1 MLGWSEAQTDAFIAV
16 QFDAQSR
23 HYAMVFPDAA
33 HLVVLVGGEP
43 AGRLIVDRPG
53 GEIRIVDIALLPRH
67 RGVGVGGALVR
78 QLGEEADAKQLPLR
92 CHVAMDNDAR
102 RFWERLGFEERGID
116 GLHVAMERP
125 YRAPPG

>member
-1 MLGWSEAQTDAFIAV
+1 MTSAVSTRPVAHPEDGAFLLAVFDTTRRSEFSMLGWPDAQMDAFIAM

-43 AGRLIVDRPG
+43 ARRLIVDRPG

-67 RGVGVGGALVR
+67 RRVGVGGAL
-78 QLGEEADAKQLPLR
+78 
-92 CHVAMDNDAR
+92 
-102 RFWERLGFEERGID
+102 
-116 GLHVAMERP
+116 RP
-125 YRAPPG
+125 ATG